1 MNSNMSGINRMN
13 KRKRCRNKNTDR
25 IGRKNHGIITV
36 FVTLMM
42 VPVVAITGI
51 MVDVT
56 RLKMYSSQAVMVADS
71 YGEAVLSEYDNILKE
86 LYGLFSVTQNEEGL
100 AAIEELNKYMQYSFN
115 PDGDSKGLTGFM
127 PYGRADVQLSYEKVE
142 GASLNNNNVLAT
154 QIADFMKFRVVQEL
168 GEEFGLLSALE
179 EVESC
184 EKDMAA
190 VEARNNLT
198 NDGLEALTK
207 INEYY
212 EQLKNLDAYVSF
224 IDGRKSAFDS
234 YSKELNDIAKS
245 SEYDD
250 YCYYLEHKDEINAAF
265 GHADAIEAAKA
276 AAEPSTPVTDE
287 LSSQEEELIERF
299 EDFDVDEY
307 KSEITTRIEEKE
319 EKAKDHESEPID
331 FDNTGET
338 IDEIGTKA
346 DELEEVLN
354 TLLEK
359 LDVLKQKLTECSDDI
374 RANIEAEIED
384 LEGLTEKA
392 PRFKETYQYIE
403 EVNQD
408 KEKNDE
414 NKEKLG
420 EELEKLDAVKE
431 DILSGSY
438 TPNEKVEPDKIEF
451 EWYDFREDDYDGFL
465 EFLEDLCESGAEG
478 GTDANSEIE
487 RANGARDSAVNEL
500 NEMEEDE
507 EDTNPRDISDA
518 LAAELRIGETSGY
531 PVPGLLSFFSNG
543 MSFEALGETGTLIL
557 DKFLL
562 SVYDFGMFSCRV
574 TGVRPP
580 DDFGDGAPGDSSGEY
595 ADYSLT
601 KIKMSGD
608 VNYLYGAELEYL
620 FGGHKESKTNLNEVR
635 NIICGVRMSM
645 NYISTYRIA
654 EVNNIINTIADAA
667 MEATAATGVGAPF
680 APLVRVAVSGALR
693 LAVATIETVMDW
705 KMLMERESVIFM
717 KSKIGDLSSKEKI
730 EDLLGISIG
739 GSKSDS
745 LELSYENYLY
755 IMLSLLVPN
764 DTLLK
769 RTSELITLNVNQAAR
784 QDKDSELPVPLGF
797 KMENTV
803 TAVESTCKVKMDFV
817 VVPDNIM
824 KMYIEGTK
832 TDSIIETLEDK
843 YFGYTIIRGY

>member
-1 MNSNMSGINRMN
+1 MNRRKRSR
-13 KRKRCRNKNTDR
+13 KRK
-25 IGRKNHGIITV
+25 GYGNHGIITV
-36 FVTLMM
+36 FVTLIM

-115 PDGDSKGLTGFM
+115 PDGDSKGITGFM
-127 PYGRADVQLSYEKVE
+127 PYSKADVQLSYEKVE
-142 GASLNNNNVLAT
+142 GATLGNNNVLAT

-168 GEEFGLLSALE
+168 GEDFGLLTALE
-179 EVESC
+179 QVQSC

-224 IDGRKSAFDS
+224 IAGRKSAFDG

-245 SEYDD
+245 SEYED

-265 GHADAIEAAKA
+265 EHAASIEAANA
-276 AAEPSTPVTDE
+276 AAAPSTPVTDE

-299 EDFDVDEY
+299 EDFDVGEY
-307 KSEITTRIEEKE
+307 VSGIRTQIEEKE
-319 EKAKDHESEPID
+319 KKAKDHESEPVD
-331 FDNTGET
+331 FDNAGET

-354 TLLEK
+354 ALIEK
-359 LDVLKQKLTECSDDI
+359 LDVLNQKLSECSDDI
-374 RANIEAEIED
+374 RAKIEEEIED
-384 LEGLTEKA
+384 LEQIMENA
-392 PRFKETYQYIE
+392 PKFKETYQFIE
-403 EVNQD
+403 EINQD

-414 NKEKLG
+414 NKEKLE
-420 EELEKLDAVKE
+420 EELEKLDSVKE

-438 TPNEKVEPDKIEF
+438 TPNEKVEPEKIEF
-451 EWYDFREDDYDGFL
+451 EWYDFKDDEEEFF
-465 EFLEDLCESGAEG
+465 EFLKSQCEAKTMAGEDSA
-478 GTDANSEIE
+478 DAQIE
-487 RANGARDSAVNEL
+487 RANGARENATNEL
-500 NEMEEDE
+500 DEMEGEE
-507 EDTNPRDISDA
+507 EDAQPRDISDA
-518 LAAELRIGETSGY
+518 LAAELGVGETSGY

-543 MSFEALGETGTLIL
+543 MSFEALGESGTIIL

-574 TGVRPP
+574 TGVEPP
-580 DDFGDGAPGDSSGEY
+580 DDSGGGTHGDPSGEY

-620 FGGHKESKTNLNEVR
+620 FGGHKVSKTNLNEVR

-645 NYISTYRIA
+645 NYISTYRIS
-654 EVNNIINTIADAA
+654 EVNNIINTIANAA
-667 MEATAATGVGAPF
+667 MEAAASTGVGAPF
-680 APLVRVAVSGALR
+680 APLIRVAVSGALR
-693 LAVATIETVMDW
+693 LAFATIETVMDW
-705 KMLMERESVIFM
+705 KMLMDRERVIFL

-730 EDLLGISIG
+730 KDLLGIDIG
-739 GSKSDS
+739 GEKSEG

-755 IMLSLLVPN
+755 IMLSLFVN
-764 DTLLK
+764 YNTLLQ
-769 RTSELITLNVNQAAR
+769 RTSDLITLNVNQAAR
-784 QDKDSELPVPLGF
+784 QDKSSELPAPLDF
-797 KMENTV
+797 KMKNTV
-803 TAVESTCKVKMDFV
+803 TAVKSTCKVKMDFV
-817 VVPDNIM
+817 VVPENMM
-824 KMYIEGTK
+824 KMYIEGTR
-832 TDSIIETLEDK
+832 TDSIIEILENK
-843 YFGYTIIRGY
+843 YFGYSIIRSY

>member
-1 MNSNMSGINRMN
+1 MN
-13 KRKRCRNKNTDR
+13 KRKRS
-25 IGRKNHGIITV
+25 RKRKGYGNHGIITV
-36 FVTLMM
+36 FVTLIM

-127 PYGRADVQLSYEKVE
+127 PYSRADVQLSYEKVE
-142 GASLNNNNVLAT
+142 GATLQNNNVLAT
-154 QIADFMKFRVVQEL
+154 QVADFMKFRVVEEL
-168 GEEFGLLSALE
+168 GEDFGLLSALE
-179 EVESC
+179 QVQSC

-224 IDGRKSAFDS
+224 IDGRKSAFDG

-245 SEYDD
+245 SEYED

-265 GHADAIEAAKA
+265 EHAASIEAAKA
-276 AAEPSTPVTDE
+276 AADPSTPVTDE

-299 EDFDVDEY
+299 EDFDADAY
-307 KSEITTRIEEKE
+307 ISGIRTQIEEKE
-319 EKAKDHESEPID
+319 ENAKDHESEPID

-354 TLLEK
+354 ALIEK
-359 LDVLKQKLTECSDDI
+359 LDVLNQKLSECSEDI
-374 RANIEAEIED
+374 RAKIEEEIAE
-384 LEGLTEKA
+384 LEQIMEHA
-392 PRFKETYQYIE
+392 PKFKETYQFIE
-403 EVNQD
+403 EINQD
-408 KEKNDE
+408 KEKNNE
-414 NKEKLG
+414 NKEKLE
-420 EELEKLDAVKE
+420 EELEKLDPVKE
-431 DILSGSY
+431 DILSGEWI
-438 TPNEKVEPDKIEF
+438 PNEKVEPEKIEF
-451 EWYDFREDDYDGFL
+451 EWYDFKDDEEEFY
-465 EFLEDLCESGAEG
+465 EFLKSMCEAKSTAGEDSA
-478 GTDANSEIE
+478 DAQIE
-487 RANGARDSAVNEL
+487 RANGARENATNEL
-500 NEMEEDE
+500 NEMEGEE
-507 EDTNPRDISDA
+507 EDVQLRDISDA
-518 LAAELRIGETSGY
+518 LAAELRVGETSGY

-543 MSFEALGETGTLIL
+543 MSFEALGESGTVIL

-574 TGVRPP
+574 TGVEPP
-580 DDFGDGAPGDSSGEY
+580 DNFEEGGGTHGDSFGEY

-608 VNYLYGAELEYL
+608 INYLYGAELEYL

-645 NYISTYRIA
+645 NYISTYRIS

-667 MEATAATGVGAPF
+667 MDAAAATGVGAPF
-680 APLVRVAVSGALR
+680 APLIRVAVSGALR
-693 LAVATIETVMDW
+693 LAFATIETVMDW
-705 KMLMERESVIFM
+705 KMLMERESVIFL

-730 EDLLGISIG
+730 QELLGINVG
-739 GSKSDS
+739 GDKSDS

-755 IMLSLLVPN
+755 IMLSLFVN
-764 DTLLK
+764 YNTLLQ
-769 RTSELITLNVNQAAR
+769 RTSDLITLNVNQAAR
-784 QDKDSELPVPLGF
+784 QDKSSELSVPLDF
-797 KMENTV
+797 KMEDTV
-803 TAVESTCKVKMDFV
+803 TAVKSTCKVKMDFV

-832 TDSIIETLEDK
+832 TDSIIEILENK
-843 YFGYTIIRGY
+843 YFGYSIIRGY